1 MKCCDPTVSGHRA
14 WHIAG
19 RILLG
24 AVFALVLAAAFGLA
38 VQYLWN
44 HVLVALFRVPV
55 LRYCQAVGLLLLARL
70 LVGGFGHGH
79 GHGHGRRCG
88 RGFGHRH
95 GWCHRLGPQDVD
107 QPAGTPPART

>member
-14 WHIAG
+14 WRIAG

-70 LVGGFGHGH
+70 LFGGFGHGP
-79 GHGHGRRCG
+79 GRRCG
-88 RGFGHRH
+88 HGFGHGHHH
-95 GWCHRLGPQDVD
+95 GWCRRGPQDAD
-107 QPAGTPPART
+107 QPAGTPPAQA

>member
-70 LVGGFGHGH
+70 LFGGFGH

-88 RGFGHRH
+88 HGFGHAHHH
-95 GWCHRLGPQDVD
+95 GWCHRGPQDAD
-107 QPAGTPPART
+107 QPAGTPPAQA

>member
-70 LVGGFGHGH
+70 LFGGF

-88 RGFGHRH
+88 HGFGHGHHHH
-95 GWCHRLGPQDVD
+95 GWCHRGPQDAD
-107 QPAGTPPART
+107 LPAGTPPAQA